1 VALDFPDSP
10 SNGDYYEG
18 FVYDSTAGAWRVSKL
33 PAQGIFAVLAVGGGG
48 GGGAANN
55 RGGGGG
61 GAGEFFEGT
70 LALPNSFL
78 VTVGEGGIAW
88 TAPTNGE
95 DTIIHTL
102 GLRGGDKG
110 GGYTTVGGNSYPF
123 QGGSG
128 GGDDTAAGAG
138 VSIAFP
144 FAQGNNGG
152 DGSTNRG
159 GGGGGASSAGASGA
173 VSGNG
178 GAGVTSTITGSS
190 VGYAGGGGAGFKS
203 GSAGT
208 ASDGGGAGGASNDD
222 GTAGTANTGG
232 GGGGASSIST
242 SYDRGGGVGGSG
254 IVILKYPKEITL
266 GIGAG
271 LTSTTSTVGNYKV
284 TQFTA
289 GTDTVTF

>member
-1 VALDFPDSP
+1 MALDFPNSP
-10 SNGDYYEG
+10 TDGDYYEG
-18 FVYDSTAGAWRVSKL
+18 FVYDSTAGAWRISKL
-33 PAQGIFAVLAVGGGG
+33 PAQGIFAVLGVA
-48 GGGAANN
+48 GGGAGGGANN

-78 VTVGEGGIAW
+78 VTVGDGGTGYPVA
-88 TAPTNGE
+88 TQGE

-102 GLRGGDKG
+102 GLRGGSEG
-110 GGYTTVGGNSYPF
+110 AGYTTVGGSSF
-123 QGGSG
+123 ARLSGSG
-128 GGDDTAAGAG
+128 GGGSTGGGSD
-138 VSIAFP
+138 SIAFP
-144 FAQGNNGG
+144 FTQGNDAG

-159 GGGGGASSAGASGA
+159 GGGGGAGSAGIDGS

-208 ASDGGGAGGASNDD
+208 ASDGGGAGGASNS
-222 GTAGTANTGG
+222 GGNAATANTGG
-232 GGGGASSIST
+232 GGGGGSSVST
-242 SYDRGGGVGGSG
+242 SYDRYGGNGGSG

-266 GIGAG
+266 SIGAG